1 MISWLVSEERLG
13 DQVLHIMEDVGS
25 MARMAETLPTDE
37 YYSLLRSDMGL
48 RHPRVD
54 PHLLDH
60 LETLEAFLDTS
71 IMAGVSFGVEKAK
84 IAVMEGELLGHV
96 VGRRGASAQKEK
108 TLAIVRFP
116 PLREK
121 VQVQQFLGCTN
132 FLRYYLQPQYA
143 HCGKILGEEGLGPG
157 DSPGDLAVRAIKLM
171 ARRTIELSVLDEV
184 AAVTGERPLEQVA
197 DSSGYAVG
205 GVAVQLREDLRGF
218 EVLAT
223 HSKGLTPPQQA
234 WAPLSLETYAQLE
247 VRRAVKGMIGPL
259 RCIMWTDHSN
269 LTRLQT
275 SEEIQPKHLRWLSE
289 LLADGPVLRSLS
301 GRSAKLADGL
311 SRNPPERD
319 ELLSQRTKDLQG
331 LIGQLRGFSL
341 EEFLGEEE
349 PGRVIPWSLLSD
361 VDAAV
366 EPKDLV
372 TGKPLRPGSLDR
384 FDQDPGAG
392 GEDVVSAYPVCS
404 FSRVMAD
411 SGAIPVLKVLYALLC
426 AYRENAQNN
435 GAK

>member
-1 MISWLVSEERLG
+1 M
-13 DQVLHIMEDVGS
+13 
-25 MARMAETLPTDE
+25 
-37 YYSLLRSDMGL
+37 
-48 RHPRVD
+48 
-54 PHLLDH
+54 
-60 LETLEAFLDTS
+60 
-71 IMAGVSFGVEKAK
+71 
-84 IAVMEGELLGHV
+84 
-96 VGRRGASAQKEK
+96 
-108 TLAIVRFP
+108 
-116 PLREK
+116 
-121 VQVQQFLGCTN
+121 
-132 FLRYYLQPQYA
+132 
-143 HCGKILGEEGLGPG
+143 
-157 DSPGDLAVRAIKLM
+157 RAIKLT

-223 HSKGLTPPQQA
+223 HSTGLTLPQQA

-259 RCIMWTDHSN
+259 RCVMWTDHSN

-289 LLADGPVLRSLS
+289 LLADGSVLRSLS

-319 ELLSQRTKDLQG
+319 ELLAQRTKDLQG

-341 EEFLGEEE
+341 EEFLR
-349 PGRVIPWSLLSD
+349 RVIPWSLLSD
-361 VDAAV
+361 VESAI

-372 TGKPLRPGSLDR
+372 TGKTVRPGSLGR
-384 FDQDPGAG
+384 IDQDSGAG
-392 GEDVVSAYPVCS
+392 GGDAVSAYPVCS

-411 SGAIPVLKVLYALLC
+411 SGAIPVLKVLYVPDYCTHAERTLKTTELSKVLSRSLPGFQARVALGEPPFEDLEGTGLHFEKQGKARLTGRKLANAARVDLFTSVAKLLRELVTHRPAVVVGRGQGAVVVLAASKPVVVEAALLARVFQRDECREVAAAWGAVKLAVAEVPRLGRAKPGWTVLWEACPELC
-426 AYRENAQNN
+426 AEHPLEPWLVEAVLPKSTPR
-435 GAK
+435 KP